1 MNTLAEL
8 SNLSNRR
15 ALITG
20 ATGSLGRVFCDT
32 LAELGADLILVDQ
45 SRSDL
50 EKFASQ
56 LRQNWGVNAEIYS
69 CNFENQ
75 EERTSLIS
83 DMCNSKNKLNILVN
97 NAAFVGDRDM
107 IGWSGSLSSQSVD
120 TWRRA
125 LEVNL
130 TAVFDLSKGLLPLLE
145 ESKGSNIINI
155 SSIYGLQGPDWS
167 LYEGTSMGNPAA
179 YSASKSGLIGLTHW
193 LATTLSPKVRVNA
206 IAPGGIYR
214 NQPKEFVERYSART
228 PLGRMATEDDFRG
241 AISFLAS
248 DMSQYVTG
256 HTLVVDGG
264 WGVW

>member
-1 MNTLAEL
+1 
-8 SNLSNRR
+8 
-15 ALITG
+15 
-20 ATGSLGRVFCDT
+20 
-32 LAELGADLILVDQ
+32 
-45 SRSDL
+45 
-50 EKFASQ
+50 
-56 LRQNWGVNAEIYS
+56 
-69 CNFENQ
+69 
-75 EERTSLIS
+75 
-83 DMCNSKNKLNILVN
+83 
-97 NAAFVGDRDM
+97 M

-228 PLGRMATEDDFRG
+228 PLRRMATEDDFRG

-264 WGVW
+264 WGAW